1 MLPKRTHL
9 WECKVNE
16 LTSLYEQML
25 PKRTHLWECIVN
37 ELTSLYEQSNES
49 IEVNAYLILMMT

>member
-16 LTSLYEQML
+16 ETSLDE
-25 PKRTHLWECIVN
+25 H
-37 ELTSLYEQSNES
+37 SNES
-49 IEVNAYLILMMT
+49 VEVKSYLILMMRWNII

>member
-16 LTSLYEQML
+16 ETIFYE
-25 PKRTHLWECIVN
+25 H
-37 ELTSLYEQSNES
+37 SNES
-49 IEVNAYLILMMT
+49 IEFNEYIILMMRLEII